1 MKVNLGPGKVE
12 KISLKKKW
20 EEFMLEEGGQVLLN
34 DGILMIPVTD
44 YYKAK
49 FNIKSVETIERMES
63 ELKHIHQDLIGK
75 GFTEEEAKTDIKD
88 RDKYAKYQKLKSE
101 IAEVIV
107 KEALEGLGIPGLIR
121 WRMILW
127 SFRLLPVTN
136 LNRQD
141 SIVCLECHPR
151 TCGVKSRIEVH
162 VLMMHVVPQHLWL
175 AVK

>member
-1 MKVNLGPGKVE
+1 
-12 KISLKKKW
+12 
-20 EEFMLEEGGQVLLN
+20 MLEEGGQVLLN

-88 RDKYAKYQKLKSE
+88 RDKYAKYQKLQSE

-107 KEALEGLGIPGLIR
+107 KEALEGLGIPGLIIR
-121 WRMILW
+121 SVVKLDVWRRC
-127 SFRLLPVTN
+127 S
-136 LNRQD
+136 
-141 SIVCLECHPR
+141 
-151 TCGVKSRIEVH
+151 
-162 VLMMHVVPQHLWL
+162 
-175 AVK
+175 